1 MRHRRKQPFAFG
13 SRPLIY
19 HSRSQFDLSYRHKTT
34 INAGD
39 LVPFYMQEVV
49 PGDTIKCD
57 TRFVARV
64 TSALL
69 KPVMDN
75 AFVDMFF
82 FFVPYRL
89 IMSDWSAVMGE
100 NKTSAWAA
108 SVETNVPSVRIVEN
122 SSLQPAVPHSIANYL
137 GVPQSATG
145 AQLNSDGGLSVLPFR
160 AYALVYDE
168 WFRDENLIDPVNIN
182 KSASSSASEILNDG
196 AFSASNYCGLVAKV
210 SKLHDMFTSALPA
223 PQKGNPVQIGTSVV
237 PARILPVAGVDV
249 LVDSA
254 SNATSPSLFPS
265 GSTLN
270 GLLTEAGYSPSS
282 SARTGVTKYNTISS
296 GGSNGLP
303 TGAYRS
309 VGAFR
314 LSADDGVYPATFM
327 QNVTSSEGSSNNI
340 AYLNNLAAYQPEQSL
355 GAVNVNDLRFAFQL
369 QKMFEKDARGGTRYT
384 EYLREHFGV
393 ISPDARLQR
402 SEFLGGKRVPLNVF
416 QVTQTTPTQGDSEF
430 GGVAAFSLTNGRA
443 GFTKGFV
450 EHGYVIGLCCV
461 RQFHTYQQGLE
472 KMWSRFKRTD
482 FYDPVFS
489 NIGEQPIYTKELY
502 ANVGSADTVF
512 GYNEA
517 WYDMRQRNSRITGQL
532 STAADEGLDIWHF
545 GDWYTSQPILGQEWI
560 QETDQYIDRTLAV
573 SVSNSDQFIFDFYN
587 KQIAT
592 RVLPTYSTP
601 GLIDHH

>member
-1 MRHRRKQPFAFG
+1 MRHKRSQFAFG

-19 HSRSQFDLSYRHKTT
+19 HSRSQFDLSYRHKTSL
-34 INAGD
+34 NAGD
-39 LVPFYMQEVV
+39 LVPFYIQEVL

-57 TRFVARV
+57 TQFVARV

-75 AFVDMFF
+75 AFVDMFY
-82 FFVPYRL
+82 FFVPNRL
-89 IMSDWSAVMGE
+89 VLSDWSSVMGE

-108 SVETNVPSVRIVEN
+108 ATPTTVPSVGLDT
-122 SSLQPAVPHSIANYL
+122 SSTAGKPADIGTIANYF
-137 GVPQSATG
+137 GIPIDVTSR
-145 AQLNSDGGLSVLPFR
+145 QLIDDGGCSVLPFR
-160 AYALVYDE
+160 AYALIYDE

-182 KSASSSASEILNDG
+182 KSSTIISSEQLNNAD
-196 AFSASNYCGLVAKV
+196 FSASNYTGKVAKV

-223 PQKGNPVQIGTSVV
+223 PQKGSPVSIGTAVV
-237 PARILPVAGVDV
+237 PEHVSPVTGLPIP
-249 LVDSA
+249 S
-254 SNATSPSLFPS
+254 SSPSSTELVS
-265 GSTLN
+265 EVGSVGLN
-270 GLLTEAGYSPSS
+270 LMMRNAGYS
-282 SARTGVTKYNTISS
+282 GY
-296 GGSNGLP
+296 GNGLISAGQLNFGSGVKVTDTVSDGVHP
-303 TGAYRS
+303 LAASQHTSS
-309 VGAFR
+309 VGNQSYGTYGSAQSG
-314 LSADDGVYPATFM
+314 LS
-327 QNVTSSEGSSNNI
+327 ENNL
-340 AYLNNLAAYQPEQSL
+340 YLNNLVAYTPDTPILS
-355 GAVNVNDLRFAFQL
+355 ATVNDLRFAFQL

-402 SEFLGGKRVPLNVF
+402 TEYLGGKRVPLGVF
-416 QVTQTTPTQGDSEF
+416 QVSQTSASVGESPLADVG
-430 GGVAAFSLTNGRA
+430 AFSLTNGRS

-502 ANVGSADTVF
+502 AAVGSPDTVF

-517 WYDMRQRNSRITGQL
+517 WYDMRSRSSLITGQL
-532 STAADEGLDIWHF
+532 STGASQGLDIWHF
-545 GDWYTSQPILGQEWI
+545 GDWYTSQPILGQQWI
-560 QETDQYIDRTLAV
+560 QETNQYIDRSLAV
-573 SVSNSDQFIFDFYN
+573 SSSVANQFIFDFYN
-587 KQIAT
+587 KQVAT